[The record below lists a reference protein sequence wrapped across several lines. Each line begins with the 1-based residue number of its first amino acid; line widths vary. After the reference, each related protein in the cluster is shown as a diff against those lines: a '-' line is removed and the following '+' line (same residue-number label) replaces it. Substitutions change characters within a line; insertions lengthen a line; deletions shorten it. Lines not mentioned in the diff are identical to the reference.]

1 MRRVIE
7 KLRSLRD
14 NMRGSGPVQYALVAG
29 LTALVATTVAQTVT
43 SKVADKID
51 AVTLALNKIHF

>member
-1 MRRVIE
+1 MRRFIA
-7 KLRSLRD
+7 KLCGLRD
-14 NMRGSGPVQYALVAG
+14 NKQGSVPVQYVLVAG

-51 AVTLALNKIHF
+51 AVTSALNKIHF

>member
-1 MRRVIE
+1 MRRFIE

-14 NMRGSGPVQYALVAG
+14 NKRGSVPAIRARRR

-43 SKVADKID
+43 SKIADKIA
-51 AVTLALNKIHF
+51 AVTSALNKIQF

>member
-1 MRRVIE
+1 MRRFIE

-14 NMRGSGPVQYALVAG
+14 NKRGSVPVQYALVAG

-43 SKVADKID
+43 SKVADKIN
-51 AVTLALNKIHF
+51 AVTSALNKIPF